1 MQGCYIGFDTS
12 NYTTSAAI
20 CTEDGRIIANCK
32 RPLPVKEGERG
43 LRQSEAVFAHVR
55 NLPSLTEELG
65 RVLAEEGLIPLAVG
79 VSTRPR
85 DAEGSYMPC
94 FLAGRAAAGAFA
106 AARDLPIY
114 EFSHQNGHIMAA
126 LYSSGE
132 AEWLTRAPFLAF
144 HVSGGTTD
152 VLYVRPDEK
161 RFDIELIGTSL
172 DLHAGQAVDR
182 VGVALGLKFP
192 CGKELE
198 ALAAT
203 CEENIPKPR
212 ICVKGLDCHLSG
224 LENLALTLYQN
235 TQNKALVAAYTL
247 DFIGQTLIRLSA
259 EVRARYPDIPMVY
272 AGGVMSNRR
281 IQTMLG
287 KRFDNTYFSEPAFS
301 ADNAA
306 GIALLCQRALHKIQ

>member
-43 LRQSEAVFAHVR
+43 LRQSDAVFAHVR

-65 RVLAEEGLIPLAVG
+65 RVLAEEGLPPLAVG

-132 AEWLTRAPFLAF
+132 AERLAQAPFLAF
-144 HVSGGTTD
+144 HVSGGTT
-152 VLYVRPDEK
+152 
-161 RFDIELIGTSL
+161 
-172 DLHAGQAVDR
+172 
-182 VGVALGLKFP
+182 
-192 CGKELE
+192 E
-198 ALAAT
+198 ALLVT
-203 CEENIPKPR
+203 PK
-212 ICVKGLDCHLSG
+212 G
-224 LENLALTLYQN
+224 TL
-235 TQNKALVAAYTL
+235 
-247 DFIGQTLIRLSA
+247 
-259 EVRARYPDIPMVY
+259 
-272 AGGVMSNRR
+272 
-281 IQTMLG
+281 ML
-287 KRFDNTYFSEPAFS
+287 
-301 ADNAA
+301 
-306 GIALLCQRALHKIQ
+306 